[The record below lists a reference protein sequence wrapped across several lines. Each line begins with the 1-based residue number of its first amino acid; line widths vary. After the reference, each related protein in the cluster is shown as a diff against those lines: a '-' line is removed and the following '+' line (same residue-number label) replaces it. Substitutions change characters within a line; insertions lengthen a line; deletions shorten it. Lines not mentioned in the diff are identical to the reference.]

1 MTLGDIEILA
11 SIIGT
16 ACIVIGAVYFVL
28 KKWFVATDTYE
39 KDKEE
44 LEDNIDKKIEIFAK
58 EKIDQKDFQRQEEK
72 LKDMNKIISET
83 TKNVSELS
91 YTVKSLEQNNISLS
105 TSFKEFKHEI
115 NKKLDMIQEDINE
128 GKDTNCNIQIQM
140 ERIITIL
147 DRGED

>member
-28 KKWFVATDTYE
+28 KKWFVATDIYE